1 VIKPLCSIA
10 LVVIL
15 VAGCRDTSAPQTE
28 SSVDCTLQLLSVSPP
43 SATVHP
49 GDTLR
54 ANVQMNPCLPQTTFL
69 WRTSDT
75 SVATVDSVAGLV
87 RAKAIGRASI
97 LVIATASQQIIGAMA
112 LTVAP

>member
-1 VIKPLCSIA
+1 
-10 LVVIL
+10 VIL

-28 SSVDCTLQLLSVSPP
+28 SSVDCTLQLPSVSPP

-54 ANVQMNPCLPQTTFL
+54 ANVQVNPCLQLTTTFL

-75 SVATVDSVAGLV
+75 NVATVDSVAGLV
-87 RAKAIGRASI
+87 RAKAIGRTSI
-97 LVIATASQQIIGAMA
+97 LAVATANPQIVGAMA

>member
-1 VIKPLCSIA
+1 MIKSFCLLA

-15 VAGCRDTSAPQTE
+15 IAGCRHTSAPQTE
-28 SSVDCTLQLLSVSPP
+28 ASVDCTLQNPRVLPA

-54 ANVQMNPCLPQTTFL
+54 ANVQVNPCLQQTTFL
-69 WRTSDT
+69 WKTSDT

-87 RAKAIGRASI
+87 RAKAIGRTSI
-97 LVIATASQQIIGAMA
+97 LAIATANPQIIGAMA

>member
-1 VIKPLCSIA
+1 MIKLFCSVA

-15 VAGCRDTSAPQTE
+15 VAGCSHTSAPQTE
-28 SSVDCTLQLLSVSPP
+28 SSVDCTLQNPSVSPP

-54 ANVQMNPCLPQTTFL
+54 ANVQVNPCLPQTTFI
-69 WRTSDT
+69 WKTSDT
-75 SVATVDSVAGLV
+75 TVATVDSVAGLV
-87 RAKAIGRASI
+87 RARAIGRTSI
-97 LVIATASQQIIGAMA
+97 LAIANANPQIIGAMA